1 VPIVFVH
8 PAEFLVTASDG
19 SVLARSVLGDCLLT
33 LREEVGTAKDLYRV
47 YYFDL
52 SLKRHVSDK
61 R

>member
-1 VPIVFVH
+1 V
-8 PAEFLVTASDG
+8 
-19 SVLARSVLGDCLLT
+19 T